1 MSNRKLYF
9 AKVNLNSHIYDY
21 YDGKIEMD
29 EIIKSILFNI
39 NEVDIFKEE
48 NIYKDEV
55 VYEANYSFYNINKKN
70 ELGIIYGQILKRG
83 SIIIKSVDKNKNE
96 ISKKPIE
103 NDELIKFYYDIEN
116 ELIIF
121 HVTNRYG
128 YLQFCSSFQNLL
140 NRCMESNGSELKFI
154 VTLLRESVSVNSMR
168 EKLNKLRGINW
179 LKVSIMPPNP
189 NENVLRNIRKNG
201 KKYLSKYKEGN
212 ITGISTIGV
221 VGADIFSFGKL
232 AVTKNCDARVLSE
245 EEFTNSFLFS
255 SLLSIEDF
263 SSDNS
268 ISLFIWLLA
277 LSIGEAIFSLL
288 PIDDVLSENILLE
301 DSIGA
306 NKSGLPFN
314 SIILSFTVCELLTSG
329 DILLFKLNLS

>member
-212 ITGISTIGV
+212 ITGISTIFMSNSPDGV
-221 VGADIFSFGKL
+221 NL
-232 AVTKNCDARVLSE
+232 ESE
-245 EEFTNSFLFS
+245 EVRK
-255 SLLSIEDF
+255 SL
-263 SSDNS
+263 
-268 ISLFIWLLA
+268 
-277 LSIGEAIFSLL
+277 
-288 PIDDVLSENILLE
+288 DVASYVDENIE
-301 DSIGA
+301 EKEGISKGYTEIEA
-306 NKSGLPFN
+306 HTKSG
-314 SIILSFTVCELLTSG
+314 SILSTKDCTPISYEVDEVSLS
-329 DILLFKLNLS
+329 DILLFEQACSSLKTRYIAGKLSE